1 MISEIDEMSVFL
13 GSLVVFCLC
22 GLLLGIGLLLG
33 YRGLVGGCSSRPAG
47 TPRCESCPKQSL
59 HGKRNRVDEGETV
72 I

>member
-1 MISEIDEMSVFL
+1 
-13 GSLVVFCLC
+13 
-22 GLLLGIGLLLG
+22 LLLG